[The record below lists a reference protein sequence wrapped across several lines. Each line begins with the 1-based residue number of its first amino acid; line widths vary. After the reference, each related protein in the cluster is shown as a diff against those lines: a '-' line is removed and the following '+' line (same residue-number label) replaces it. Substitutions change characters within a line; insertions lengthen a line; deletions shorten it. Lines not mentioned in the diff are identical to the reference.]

1 MSPFE
6 LRYLIASNELAE
18 GDRAVRQKDVAD
30 RLRVSKVSA
39 YNAIERLKEKGLL
52 EKNERCVVL
61 TEVGKNVLGEYMTII
76 GFISVHLSKHCGTSE
91 KRAYE
96 DALNAVCGFSDETR
110 IGVARFIESGMNGI
124 HHGFGV

>member
-52 EKNERCVVL
+52 EKKRKVRGSDRGRKERSGRIYDHNRILFPCIFQNIAGRRKK
-61 TEVGKNVLGEYMTII
+61 EP
-76 GFISVHLSKHCGTSE
+76 
-91 KRAYE
+91 
-96 DALNAVCGFSDETR
+96 TR
-110 IGVARFIESGMNGI
+110 TL
-124 HHGFGV
+124 

>member
-1 MSPFE
+1 MSPSE

-76 GFISVHLSKHCGTSE
+76 GFYF
-91 KRAYE
+91 RASFKTLR
-96 DALNAVCGFSDETR
+96 DVGKKSLRG
-110 IGVARFIESGMNGI
+110 RFERGLRLFGRNENRSRKI
-124 HHGFGV
+124 H